1 MKKPIGIFLKT
12 AIPILIGVVLIY
24 YSISKMTPE
33 SRSMLWENIKNAD
46 PYWIGLSLLLGFI
59 SHSLRAYRWKYLL
72 EPLGCKPRYTVS
84 FVAVMIAYLANLG
97 IPRSGE
103 ILRAV
108 TLSNYEGLSFEK
120 SFGTIISERVADLV
134 MLLLVVGSA
143 FFMQSG
149 NLLNYLEQQD
159 VNVFATLGIVALGLL
174 LLVGFLRL
182 IRRSQNKWLVKI
194 NGFLQGIL
202 EGIGSILKMKNK
214 GWFILHTFL
223 IWGIYLLMFWVIKFA
238 IPGMEFTALGT
249 ILVAFV
255 AGSFSIS
262 TTNGGLGIFPYPI
275 VVGAVFVFSG
285 ISQEQGEAFGWVI
298 WGSQTALN
306 IVIGGLSFLL
316 LPLLTKRATVQK
328 EEAK

>member
-1 MKKPIGIFLKT
+1 LKKPLGIFLKT
-12 AIPILIGVVLIY
+12 AVPIIIGVALIY

-33 SRSMLWENIKNAD
+33 SRGLLWANIKNAD
-46 PYWIGLSLLLGFI
+46 PWWIAFSLLLGFI

-72 EPLGCKPRYTVS
+72 QPLGCKPRFKVS

-134 MLLLVVGSA
+134 MLLLVVGAA

-159 VNVFATLGIVALGLL
+159 INIFTTLAIVALGIIMLI
-174 LLVGFLRL
+174 VFLRL
-182 IRRSQNKWLVKI
+182 IKRSKNKWLVKI
-194 NGFLQGIL
+194 NRFLQGIL
-202 EGIGSILKMKNK
+202 EGISSILTMNNK
-214 GWFILHTFL
+214 GMFLFYTLL
-223 IWGIYLLMFWVIKFA
+223 IWGLYLLMFWVIKFA
-238 IPGMEFTALGT
+238 IPGMEYTPLGT

-262 TTNGGLGIFPYPI
+262 TTNGGLGFFPYPI
-275 VVGAVFVFSG
+275 VVGAIFVFSG

-306 IVIGGLSFLL
+306 IVVGGLSFLL
-316 LPLLTKRATVQK
+316 LPLLTKRASAQNTS
-328 EEAK
+328 A

>member
-1 MKKPIGIFLKT
+1 MKKPLGIFLKS
-12 AIPILIGVVLIY
+12 AVPILIGVALIY

-33 SRSMLWENIKNAD
+33 SRGLLWQNIKNAD
-46 PYWIGLSLLLGFI
+46 PWWIALSLALGFL

-72 EPLGCKPRYTVS
+72 QPLGCKPRYKVS

-108 TLSNYEGLSFEK
+108 TLSNYEGISFEK

-143 FFMQSG
+143 FLMQSG
-149 NLLNYLEQQD
+149 NLLNYLEQQN
-159 VNVFATLGIVALGLL
+159 VNVFTTLGIVLAGLVL
-174 LLVGFLRL
+174 LIVFLHL
-182 IRRSQNKWLVKI
+182 IKKSQNKWLVKL
-194 NGFLQGIL
+194 NRFLQGIL
-202 EGIGSILKMKNK
+202 EGISSILKMKNK
-214 GWFILHTFL
+214 GKFILHTLL

-238 IPGMEFTALGT
+238 IPGMEHTPLGT
-249 ILVAFV
+249 IMVAFV

-306 IVIGGLSFLL
+306 IVVGGLSFLL
-316 LPLLTKRATVQK
+316 LPLLSKRANTQTQ
-328 EEAK
+328 EA

>member
-1 MKKPIGIFLKT
+1 MKKSLITFSKT
-12 AIPILIGVVLIY
+12 VIPILIGVGLIY

-33 SRSMLWENIKNAD
+33 SRGILWENIKNAD
-46 PYWIGLSLLLGFI
+46 AWWISFSLLLGII

-72 EPLGCKPRYTVS
+72 QPLGCKPRYSVS
-84 FVAVMIAYLANLG
+84 FVSVMIAYLANLG

-108 TLSNYEGLSFEK
+108 TLSNYEDISFEK

-134 MLLLVVGSA
+134 MLILVVGLA

-149 NLLNYLEQQD
+149 NLINYLEQQNI
-159 VNVFATLGIVALGLL
+159 NVFASLGIVVLGFILFL
-174 LLVGFLRL
+174 GFLRL
-182 IRRSQNKWLVKI
+182 IRKSKNNWLIKI
-194 NGFLQGIL
+194 NLFLQGIL
-202 EGIGSILKMKNK
+202 EGIRSILTMKNK
-214 GWFILHTFL
+214 GLFLFYTVL
-223 IWGIYLLMFWVIKFA
+223 IWAIYLLMFWVIKFA
-238 IPGMEFTALGT
+238 IPGMAITPMGT

-306 IVIGGLSFLL
+306 IVVGGLSFLL
-316 LPLLTKRATVQK
+316 LPLLSKRLPKPNKQA
-328 EEAK
+328 